1 MTRLRYNGCGIEFRI
16 VGSHVLLP
24 KVSGWSP
31 VTTCEKTWTL
41 GDWFLLHK
49 FVHVLLYSSNCD
61 TTEGNVMNLHVSWGE
76 EVEYLETLFYW
87 RCFYG
92 LCVFCATLK
101 ALQIV
106 HYLVD
111 SLYLFRQ
118 WVLSKKDAFLS
129 NLKLILEPS
138 FCIVHL
144 SVLYKMVIFPNK
156 NAYKILVGR
165 PEESLFVDLGRDGRI
180 AEMDLTESGS
190 LAWTEFI

>member
-1 MTRLRYNGCGIEFRI
+1 MTRLCYSGCGVEFHI
-16 VGSHVLLP
+16 VGSHILLP
-24 KVSGWSP
+24 KESGWSP
-31 VTTCEKTWTL
+31 CEKTLTL

-61 TTEGNVMNLHVSWGE
+61 TTKGNIMSLHVSWGE

-92 LCVFCATLK
+92 VCVFS

-118 WVLSKKDAFLS
+118 WVVSKKDAFLS
-129 NLKLILEPS
+129 NLKLILEPC
-138 FCIVHL
+138 FFIVLL
-144 SVLYKMVIFPNK
+144 SMLYKMVIFSNK

-165 PEESLFVDLGRDGRI
+165 PEESLFVDLGIDGRI
-180 AEMDLTESGS
+180 AKMDLTESVS
-190 LAWTEFI
+190 MAWTEFI